1 MELSRLTNILITH
14 SRTQHWGYTLRGN
27 PITPEEIFSSKGL
40 LPAMAKRADQIATLC
55 FGYGIGIDLPKQE
68 KTTLGYTMTLRPNA
82 TPFILVLCIF
92 DVLEEI
98 AKNARKKHQIPMD
111 ELLYE

>member
-1 MELSRLTNILITH
+1 MELTRLTNILVTH
-14 SRTQHWGYTLRGN
+14 SRTQNWGFTLRGN
-27 PITPEEIFSSKGL
+27 PVTPEEIFSALGL

-55 FGYGIGIDLPKQE
+55 FGYGIGVDLPKQD
-68 KTTLGYTMTLRPNA
+68 KTTLGYTVTLRPTA
-82 TPFILVLCIF
+82 SPFILVLCVF

-98 AKNARKKHQIPMD
+98 AKHAVKKNQIAMD

>member
-1 MELSRLTNILITH
+1 MELTRLTNILITH
-14 SRTQHWGYTLRGN
+14 SRTQGWGYTLRGN
-27 PITPEEIFSSKGL
+27 PVTPEEIFSSTGL

-55 FGYGIGIDLPKQE
+55 FGYGIGVDLPKQE
-68 KTTLGYTMTLRPNA
+68 KTTLGYTVTLRPAA

-98 AKNARKKHQIPMD
+98 AKQAIKKDKIAMD

>member
-1 MELSRLTNILITH
+1 MELKRLTNILVTH
-14 SRTQHWGYTLRGN
+14 SRTQNWGFTLRGN
-27 PITPEEIFSSKGL
+27 PITPEEIFSSNGL

-55 FGYGIGIDLPKQE
+55 FGYGIGVDLPKQE
-68 KTTLGYTMTLRPNA
+68 KTTLGYTVTLRPSA
-82 TPFILVLCIF
+82 TAFVLVLCIF

-98 AKNARKKHQIPMD
+98 AKNASKKNKIAMD